1 MFFLKD
7 QCIECGFCE
16 KNCPSRELTLTPRQ
30 RIVIIRE
37 MARLES
43 SGKDPERLD
52 KLRKEF
58 QYLGEST
65 CAADGMCAVSC
76 PVSSL

>member
-1 MFFLKD
+1 
-7 QCIECGFCE
+7 
-16 KNCPSRELTLTPRQ
+16 
-30 RIVIIRE
+30 
-37 MARLES
+37 MARLEAS
-43 SGKDPERLD
+43 DKDPETLE

-76 PVSSL
+76 PVSSKKKNKLFSH